1 MDFLNDTFAQLDGAL
16 NQAFANPYVTATV
29 TLFIVLYAG
38 MAAPELPDFLVR
50 LFDFTLFK
58 MLVLTLILLVN
69 NYSPMVAIV
78 MAVAFFLSLQTLS
91 RYRLRQMAADVL
103 SLRRNKAETEGEGE
117 AVAPEEVMDYNQG
130 PDGYTQVSGMAA
142 RGVDYQGPQG
152 MKHPVGY
159 AEDALPGAE
168 F

>member
-1 MDFLNDTFAQLDGAL
+1 MDLLNQTFAQMDGAL
-16 NQAFANPYVTATV
+16 NQAFANQYVTAVV
-29 TLFIVLYAG
+29 TIIIVVYG
-38 MAAPELPDFLVR
+38 SMAAPELPDFLVR

-69 NYSPMVAIV
+69 NYSPTVAIV

-91 RYRLRQMAADVL
+91 RYHLRQMAADVL
-103 SLRRNKAETEGEGE
+103 SLRRNKADNEGEVE
-117 AVAPEEVMDYNQG
+117 VATPEEVMDYNRG
-130 PDGYTQVSGMAA
+130 PDSYAQVSGMAA

-152 MKHPVGY
+152 MKHPVGF